1 MDRCGLPAAIRTVQ
15 GAAHSVTAS
24 ELDGQQLV
32 SAGNR
37 ASAGV
42 QHRRREDVHAG
53 FRRGTG
59 CVLVKN
65 GYHLPAELRPLAA
78 RFSLT
83 HPEGPARPP
92 LSLGAV
98 LSAYR
103 RYARAYDVVFGP
115 VFQAGRLTT
124 VKRINELGRVN
135 VLEVGV
141 GTGLSMSRYT
151 AAESITGIDVSRDML
166 SIAKRRVQAQGLQH
180 RVSLI
185 EMDAEHLAF
194 ADNQFDVVVAM
205 YVVSVTPDPRRCL
218 AEMYRVCR
226 PGGMIFICNHFA
238 RENRWSLTALHSLSK
253 WLGWRPYFQLRDL
266 LDGERPEI
274 VLRERIPPFGLF
286 TLMALRNDRS

>member
-1 MDRCGLPAAIRTVQ
+1 M
-15 GAAHSVTAS
+15 
-24 ELDGQQLV
+24 
-32 SAGNR
+32 
-37 ASAGV
+37 
-42 QHRRREDVHAG
+42 
-53 FRRGTG
+53 
-59 CVLVKN
+59 KN
-65 GYHLPAELRPLAA
+65 GYNLPADTRPLAA
-78 RFSLT
+78 RFDL
-83 HPEGPARPP
+83 PPADSGTRPA

-103 RYARAYDVVFGP
+103 RYARAYDLVFGP
-115 VFQAGRLTT
+115 VFQAGRLAT
-124 VKRINELGRVN
+124 VKRINALGRVN

-151 AAESITGIDVSRDML
+151 NAESITGIDVSREML
-166 SIAKRRVQAQGLQH
+166 SIANRRMQAQGLQQ

-194 ADNQFDVVVAM
+194 PDNQFDVVVAM

-238 RENRWSLTALHSLSK
+238 REDHRSLSALRSFSK
-253 WLGWRPYFQLRDL
+253 WLGWRPDFQLRDL